1 MPEESP
7 WIWRPDAAAVERTNA
22 VRFWRRL
29 GLNSL
34 EEFLRFS
41 RESND
46 EFWRET
52 AAECRIEWFEP
63 FTQVRDAS
71 RGAPWTRWFVGG
83 KLNIAH
89 NCLDRH
95 RESSAPAILWENE
108 AGDTREIGFGELY
121 ALASRLAHYLHAL
134 GLGEGDRVALVMPM
148 VPEVVAILYA
158 CFKLG
163 LVVVPIFAAFGVGA
177 IASRLADSGARV
189 VFTAD
194 SLVRRGRRLPLAQRV
209 EDARA
214 SAPCVEHIVLYEYG
228 GRGWGSLLDGYPAE
242 HESAPLDAE
251 APALLLY
258 TSGSTG
264 KPKGCIHT
272 HAGALIQ
279 PAKEIWLAFDHQP
292 ADRFFW
298 LSDIGW
304 MMGPWAVL
312 GNHNFGGTIV
322 MYDGAPDFP
331 GPDRLWRLIERQ
343 RVTTF
348 GVSPTAI
355 RVLMHSDSAQ
365 RYPMASLRLLGS
377 TGEPWDETSYRWF
390 LANVGKGRCPI
401 LNISGGTEII
411 GCFLL
416 PLPVQPLKVC
426 SLGGPAPG
434 MVVETVDDEGRP
446 VRGRPGHLVCQR
458 PSPSM
463 TRGVWGDAQRYLEAY
478 WSRFPDWWWHGDWAS
493 VDEDGQWFLHGRS
506 DEAMNVA
513 GRKIGPAEV
522 ETALLEHPGAAEAA
536 VIGVPDE
543 VKGEAIVAFVVMK
556 PGAAFSAAELTQCV
570 GHSLGPAFRPEAI
583 YAVPALPKTQS
594 GKIVRRLI
602 RSHFLGEPAGDSS
615 TLADSGALEAIPRRG
630 GAG

>member
-1 MPEESP
+1 MPDDSS
-7 WIWRPDAAAVERTNA
+7 WIWRPDPAAAQRTNVA
-22 VRFWRRL
+22 RFWRRL
-29 GLNSL
+29 GLSSL
-34 EEFLRFS
+34 KEFEEFWRAAN
-41 RESND
+41 E

-63 FTQVRDAS
+63 FTQVRDET
-71 RGAPWTRWFVGG
+71 RGAPWTRWFING
-83 KLNIAH
+83 KLNIAY

-95 RESSAPAILWENE
+95 REAATPAILWENE
-108 AGDTREIGFGELY
+108 AGETRTVSFAELY
-121 ALASRLAHYLHAL
+121 ALSNRLAHYLHSL
-134 GLGEGDRVALVMPM
+134 GLRAGDRVALVMPM
-148 VPEVVAILYA
+148 VPEVAAILYA

-163 LVVVPIFAAFGVGA
+163 LVAVPIFAAFGVGA
-177 IASRLADSGARV
+177 IANRLVDSGARV

-194 SLVRRGRRLPLAQRV
+194 SLVRRGRRLPLAARV
-209 EDARA
+209 EEARRG
-214 SAPCVEHIVLYEYG
+214 APTVEHVVAYEYG
-228 GRGWGSLLDGYPAE
+228 GSGWGSLLDTFPAE
-242 HESAPLDAE
+242 HPSLSLDSE
-251 APALLLY
+251 APAMLLY

-264 KPKGCIHT
+264 QPKGCVHT

-279 PAKEIWLAFDHQP
+279 PAKEIWLGFDHQP
-292 ADRFFW
+292 SDRFFW

-312 GNHNFGGTIV
+312 GNHNFGGSIV
-322 MYDGAPDFP
+322 MYDGAPDYP
-331 GPDRLWRLIERQ
+331 APDRLWRLIERQ
-343 RVTTF
+343 HVTTF

-355 RVLMHSDSAQ
+355 RVLMHSDSAE
-365 RYPMASLRLLGS
+365 RYPMTSLRLLGS

-390 LANVGKGRCPI
+390 FSHVGKRRCPI

-416 PLPVQPLKVC
+416 ALPVQPLKPC
-426 SLGGPAPG
+426 SLGGPGPG
-434 MVVETVDDEGRP
+434 MVVETVDEEGRA
-446 VRGRPGHLVCQR
+446 VRGRPGHLVCLR

-463 TRGVWGDAQRYLEAY
+463 TRGVWGDPARYVEAY
-478 WSRFPDWWWHGDWAS
+478 WSRFPGWWCHGDWAS
-493 VDEDGQWFLHGRS
+493 VDADGQWFLHGRS

-536 VIGVPDE
+536 VIGVPDA

-556 PGAAFSAAELTQCV
+556 PEAEFSAAALEECAV
-570 GHSLGPAFRPEAI
+570 RSLGPAFRPEAI

-602 RSHFLGEPAGDSS
+602 RSHYLGEPPGDAS
-615 TLADSGALEAIPRRG
+615 TLADSSALAAFPRCG
-630 GAG
+630 VTE